1 MGAGM
6 KFEGSN
12 IFSIDFFNQS
22 ELLAWVDRL
31 LETDNTAIKLFSR
44 LPPRRL
50 LEHIDISK
58 VELYWLTER
67 SGNNSIAPNLDRL
80 MKIITSTSDST
91 ELVILDGFEWLIEL
105 HGNEIILNFIN
116 DLSDILQGTS
126 KRLVIPIDVLNFDE
140 KWLSRFRKAIKH
152 INHQPDNEDI
162 EIFEEIQEQVEL
174 TNNDDKRIEFDLG
187 VDGTPRLSILS
198 RLPKIGFT
206 NNLLVKRILQWRRMG
221 LDVSEVEPALNYA
234 LDDAYALYSLIEEKV
249 RRVVELENY
258 LYHHKDKIDV
268 KEFTT
273 SLFRIKQLTGIDELE
288 KKYYS
293 N

>member
-22 ELLAWVDRL
+22 ELLAWVDGI
-31 LETDNTAIKLFSR
+31 LETDKNTIKLFSR

-58 VELYWLTER
+58 LELYWLTER
-67 SGNNSIAPNLDRL
+67 PGNNSIAPNLDRI
-80 MKIITSTSDST
+80 MKIITSNIESM
-91 ELVILDGFEWLIEL
+91 ELVILDGFEWLVEL
-105 HGNEIILNFIN
+105 HGNETILNFLN

-140 KWLSRFRKAIKH
+140 KWLSRFRKVIKH
-152 INHQPDNEDI
+152 INHQRDNEDI
-162 EIFEEIQEQVEL
+162 EIYEEKQEQVEL
-174 TNNDDKRIEFDLG
+174 TDSSDKRIEFDLG

-221 LDVSEVEPALNYA
+221 LDVSEVEPALNYT

-258 LYHHKDKIDV
+258 LYHHKDKMDV